1 MTTPSKITPINFALQ
16 SKRRNLHAAIIMDG
30 NGRWAARRNQPRVF
44 GHRAGAAATRSVI
57 ERASDIGLACLTLY
71 AFSSDNWSR
80 PAFEVDRIFWLLR
93 AYLRKEAAKMRDRD
107 ARLQIIGRRDRL
119 PEPLIREVT
128 RAEALTAHGRGLRL
142 RVAIDY
148 SARDSIARA
157 ASLAFRSGP
166 QPASSADIARRIDRE
181 LTGDSGPVDLLIRTG
196 GEQRLSDFLLW
207 ECAYDELYFSNR
219 MWPDF
224 TGDDLES
231 ALQNFHHRERRFG
244 SIQPVQQEPSI
255 PAESPIH
262 LTGATQ

>member
-1 MTTPSKITPINFALQ
+1 MTTPSKITPITFVQ
-16 SKRRNLHAAIIMDG
+16 QGSRNLHAAIIMDG

-57 ERASDIGLACLTLY
+57 ERASDLGLACLTLY

-93 AYLRKEAAKMRDRD
+93 VYLRLEAAKLRDRD

-119 PEPLIREVT
+119 PISLLREIT
-128 RAEALTAHGRGLRL
+128 HAEDITAQGRGLHL

-148 SARDSIARA
+148 SSRDSIARA
-157 ASLAFRSGP
+157 ASLAFRSGL
-166 QPASSADIARRIDRE
+166 QPVSSTQIARRIDHE
-181 LTGDSGPVDLLIRTG
+181 LAGDCGPVDLLIRTG

-207 ECAYDELYFSNR
+207 ECAYAELYFSNR

-244 SIQPVQQEPSI
+244 GVPNNDTNPIEQP
-255 PAESPIH
+255 
-262 LTGATQ
+262 LTALVP

>member
-1 MTTPSKITPINFALQ
+1 MTTPSKVTPINFAGQ
-16 SKRRNLHAAIIMDG
+16 STPRHLHVGIIMDG
-30 NGRWAARRNQPRVF
+30 NGRWAARRSQPRVF

-80 PAFEVDRIFWLLR
+80 PAFEVNRIFWLLR
-93 AYLRKEAAKMRDRD
+93 AYLRKEAASLRNRD

-119 PEPLIREVT
+119 PEPLLREIT
-128 RAEALTAHGRGLRL
+128 RTENLTTHGRGLRL

-148 SARDSIARA
+148 SSRDSIARA
-157 ASLAFRSGP
+157 ASLALRNGHLP
-166 QPASSADIARRIDRE
+166 TSAAQLARRIDHE
-181 LTGDSGPVDLLIRTG
+181 LAGDSGPIDLLIRTG

-207 ECAYDELYFSNR
+207 ESAYAELYFTPV

-224 TGDDLES
+224 TGDNLES

-244 SIQPVQQEPSI
+244 SLSPLKDGHKDKQPI
-255 PAESPIH
+255 PAFIP
-262 LTGATQ
+262 